1 MKLKF
6 YNSDLKNYNLSNFYY
21 EEMYRI
27 YIKQYKKKKYDTIY
41 IYINFSRNIILLR
54 HKSLEN
60 IYSCFSSSVFSFL
73 KITN

>member
-27 YIKQYKKKKYDTIY
+27 DDKQ
-41 IYINFSRNIILLR
+41 
-54 HKSLEN
+54 
-60 IYSCFSSSVFSFL
+60 
-73 KITN
+73 